1 MLHPEHQNLRRDTT
15 AVAAACRRNRGYDST
30 RLTPETWQ
38 VLESALVLESNAD
51 RTDLIRE
58 GENDGSLVFL
68 ESGLLRV
75 YCTDK
80 QTRLQLAVIA
90 PGSVVGEG
98 GFFAPSVARRASVE
112 AIEPSTIWRLTQ
124 QNFEALAAR
133 QPEAA
138 LSVALYAANVM
149 RARMLSVGGRLL
161 IV

>member
-1 MLHPEHQNLRRDTT
+1 MLHPPHQNLHRDTS

-30 RLTPETWQ
+30 RLTPETWD
-38 VLESALVLESNAD
+38 VLSSALVLESNPE

-58 GENDGSLVFL
+58 GENDGRLFFL

-80 QTRLQLAVIA
+80 QRRLQLAVIV
-90 PGSVVGEG
+90 PGSIVGEG
-98 GFFAPSVARRASVE
+98 GFFAPSVARSASVE
-112 AIEPSTIWRLTQ
+112 AIEPSTIWKLPRE
-124 QNFEALAAR
+124 NFEELAAR

-138 LSVALYAANVM
+138 LSVVIYAANVM
-149 RARMLSVGGRLL
+149 RARMLSVAGRLL

>member
-1 MLHPEHQNLRRDTT
+1 MLQPQHQNLRHDTS
-15 AVAAACRRNRGYDST
+15 AIAAACRRNRGYDSS

-38 VLESALVLESNAD
+38 VLSSELMLESTAD

-58 GENDGSLVFL
+58 GENDGSLLFL

-80 QTRLQLAVIA
+80 QRRLQLAVIA

-98 GFFAPSVARRASVE
+98 GFFAPSVARSASVE
-112 AIEPSTIWRLTQ
+112 AIEPSTIWRLTREG
-124 QNFEALAAR
+124 FEALAAR
-133 QPEAA
+133 EPQAA
-138 LSVALYAANVM
+138 LAVALYAASVM